1 MIWGASIIVGVLTI
15 LIFQKSSLWKST
27 LQIIES
33 TKNVQSIFNG
43 ALSDDEK
50 QAALLK
56 NSKKQLLLSLKLFV
70 QTTWICLPGLLF
82 YYFFEEELFQKN
94 NLLLTSIVSSLAA
107 FFTYLITMKK
117 SEK

>member
-1 MIWGASIIVGVLTI
+1 MIWGASIIIGFLTI
-15 LIFQKSSLWKST
+15 LIFQKSSLWKNT

-33 TKNVQSIFNG
+33 TKNVQSIFKG
-43 ALSDDEK
+43 GLSDDEK

-56 NSKKQLLLSLKLFV
+56 NSKEQLLLSLKLFA
-70 QTTWICLPGLLF
+70 QTIWICLPGLLF
-82 YYFFEEELFQKN
+82 YYWFEEELFQKN